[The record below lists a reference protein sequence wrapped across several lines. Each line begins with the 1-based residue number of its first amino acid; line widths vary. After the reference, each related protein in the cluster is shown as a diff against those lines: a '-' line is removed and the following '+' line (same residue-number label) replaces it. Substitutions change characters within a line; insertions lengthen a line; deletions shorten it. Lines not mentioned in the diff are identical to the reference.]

1 MISRATFATAARVLR
16 QLLRDH
22 RTLALLIVVPSLL
35 LVILNFAFDAQPATF
50 DRIAPA
56 MVGLI
61 PFITMFIV
69 TSIAMLRERTSGT
82 LERLMSM
89 SLNKIDLM
97 AGYAIAFAAAAAVEV
112 MVASTVVFG
121 LLGTDVDHPLAA
133 VVGVAILSSVLGMVM
148 GLFVSAFAT
157 TEFQAVQFMPAFVLP
172 QLLICGLFVERSR
185 MAGWLEGI
193 SWAMPLTYVYD
204 ALEQLTTPNALD
216 GMFWLDLV
224 VIVGASLLSLGLGAI
239 TLRRR
244 TP

>member
-1 MISRATFATAARVLR
+1 MSARATLATAQRVLR
-16 QLLRDH
+16 QLLRDR
-22 RTLALLIVVPSLL
+22 RTVGLIVVVPSLL
-35 LVILNFAFDAQPATF
+35 LVILNFAFDSQPATF
-50 DRIAPA
+50 DRIAPT

-89 SLNKIDLM
+89 SVAKLDLM
-97 AGYAIAFAAAAAVEV
+97 AGYAIAFGAAAAAEV
-112 MVASTVVFG
+112 VVAAVVVFG
-121 LLGTDVDHPLAA
+121 VLDTPADHSVIAIVA
-133 VVGVAILSSVLGMVM
+133 VGVLSAVLGMVM

-172 QLLICGLFVERSR
+172 QLLICGLFVDRSR
-185 MAGWLEGI
+185 MADWLEGI
-193 SWAMPLTYVYD
+193 AWAMPLTYVYD
-204 ALEQLTTPNALD
+204 ALDRLTSPGSL
-216 GMFWLDLV
+216 GGLFWLDLG
-224 VIVGASLLSLGLGAI
+224 VIVGAALVSLSLGAV

>member
-1 MISRATFATAARVLR
+1 MTARATFATAERVIR
-16 QLLRDH
+16 QLVRDR
-22 RTLALLIVVPSLL
+22 RTMGLLIVVPSLL
-35 LVILNFAFDAQPATF
+35 LVILRFAFDAQPATF

-89 SLNKIDLM
+89 SIAKIDLM
-97 AGYAIAFAAAAAVEV
+97 AGYAIAFGAAAAVEV
-112 MVASTVVFG
+112 VVASVVVFG
-121 LLGTDVDHPLAA
+121 MLGSPVDHSLVA
-133 VVGVAILSSVLGMVM
+133 VVAVAVLSAVLGMVM

-185 MAGWLEGI
+185 MAGWLEAI

-204 ALEQLTTPNALD
+204 ALERLTTPDTL
-216 GMFWLDLV
+216 GRSFWVDLA
-224 VIVGASLLSLGLGAI
+224 VIVGSSLLSIALGAT

>member
-1 MISRATFATAARVLR
+1 MISHAAVATAERVLR
-16 QLLRDH
+16 QLIRDR

-61 PFITMFIV
+61 PFITMFII

-89 SLNKIDLM
+89 AIAKIDLM
-97 AGYAIAFAAAAAVEV
+97 AGYAMAFAAAAAVEV
-112 MVASTVVFG
+112 LVASIVVFG
-121 LLGTDVDHPLAA
+121 LLGTDVDHAIAA
-133 VVGVAILSSVLGMVM
+133 VIAVAILSSVLGMVM

-172 QLLICGLFVERSR
+172 QLLICGLFVQRSR

-204 ALEQLTTPNALD
+204 ALEQLTTPGNLD
-216 GMFWLDLV
+216 GLFWLDLV
-224 VIVGASLLSLGLGAI
+224 VIVGSSLVSLGLGAI

-244 TP
+244 TT

>member
-1 MISRATFATAARVLR
+1 MSARATLATAERVLR
-16 QLLRDH
+16 QLLRDR
-22 RTLALLIVVPSLL
+22 RTMGLLIVVPSLL
-35 LVILNFAFDAQPATF
+35 LVILKFAFDAQPATF

-89 SLNKIDLM
+89 SVAKIDLM
-97 AGYAIAFAAAAAVEV
+97 AGYAIAFALAATVEV
-112 MVASTVVFG
+112 VVASVVVFG
-121 LLGTDVDHPLAA
+121 ALHSPVSHPLVAVIAVSVMSAVLGT
-133 VVGVAILSSVLGMVM
+133 VM

-172 QLLICGLFVERSR
+172 QLLICGLFVDRSR
-185 MAGWLEGI
+185 MAGWLEAI

-204 ALEQLTTPNALD
+204 ALDRLTTPSGLGDA
-216 GMFWLDLV
+216 FWLDLA
-224 VIVGASLLSLGLGAI
+224 VIFAAGLLSLALGAA

-244 TP
+244 TT

>member
-1 MISRATFATAARVLR
+1 MTARATFATAERVLR
-16 QLLRDH
+16 QLVRDR
-22 RTLALLIVVPSLL
+22 RTMALLIVVPSLL
-35 LVILNFAFDAQPATF
+35 LVILRFAFDARPATF
-50 DRIAPA
+50 IRIAPA

-89 SLNKIDLM
+89 SIAKIDLM
-97 AGYAIAFAAAAAVEV
+97 AGYAIAFGVAAAAEV
-112 MVASTVVFG
+112 VVASIVVFVA
-121 LLGTDVDHPLAA
+121 LDSPVDHSLAA
-133 VVGVAILSSVLGMVM
+133 VIGVSVMSAVLGMVM

-172 QLLICGLFVERSR
+172 QLLICGLFVERSL
-185 MAGWLEGI
+185 MAGWLEAI

-204 ALEQLTTPNALD
+204 ALERLTTPGDL
-216 GMFWLDLV
+216 GRLFWIDLA
-224 VIVGASLLSLGLGAI
+224 VIVGSSLLSIGLGAT